1 MPGFY
6 VGAGYANSVINACVV
21 SPLFIEPSP
30 QNFVGVC
37 YGGRSLMK
45 LGVYSRMSLNF

>member
-6 VGAGYANSVINACVV
+6 VGAGYANSGINACVV
-21 SPLFIEPSP
+21 SFLFIEPSP

-37 YGGRSLMK
+37 WLREVLLSL
-45 LGVYSRMSLNF
+45 LCIQG